1 MQSSLQITF
10 ISSLGLVF
18 VELVLLLFPKGLALH
33 TISAVAEHCA
43 VDVHVTWMTI

>member
-1 MQSSLQITF
+1 MLSLCLIF
-10 ISSLGLVF
+10 M
-18 VELVLLLFPKGLALH
+18 ELVLLLVSKVLAWH